1 MRLRIGSGFG
11 IPVYLHWT
19 FFLLPLWIL
28 LSQPSQGESEL
39 ALVFTLVPLVFLCVV
54 LHEFGHAL
62 TARWFGIGTQDITL
76 YPIGG
81 VARLKRMS
89 DKPHEEL
96 IIAVAGPAVNVVI
109 AGVLFCIALPLLV
122 MHGQALLDSFP
133 GKVGLVLL
141 WANVI
146 LVLFN
151 LVPAFPMDG
160 GRVLRAV
167 LAWFLD
173 HFQATRIAV
182 GVGVVMAA
190 LMAAAGL
197 GVFSPLA
204 GLMAAAGLGVFS
216 PLVSANLMLVVLA
229 AFVFF
234 AGQQELA
241 AARYREQQRYAYQ
254 QEEPLEVL
262 PVLPVRPYESMAPK
276 APLPNLIFQPKISVY
291 TWDNQTGLW
300 RKDPASPS

>member
-1 MRLRIGSGFG
+1 MRLKIGSGFG

-28 LSQPSQGESEL
+28 YSQSSQAGNEL
-39 ALVFTLVPLVFLCVV
+39 AIAFTLVPLVFLCVV

-62 TARWFGIGTQDITL
+62 TARQFGIGTQDITL

-109 AGVLFCIALPLLV
+109 AIVLGFIAVPLLV
-122 MHGQALLDSFP
+122 LQTDWLLHSA
-133 GKVGLVLL
+133 VGTVLWFL
-141 WANVI
+141 LLSNVL

-151 LVPAFPMDG
+151 LLPAFPMDG

-167 LAWFLD
+167 LAMFLD
-173 HFQATRIAV
+173 HFQATKIAV
-182 GVGVVMAA
+182 GLGVVMAA
-190 LMAAAGL
+190 LMAAVGFGL
-197 GVFSPLA
+197 LNPWLPG
-204 GLMAAAGLGVFS
+204 
-216 PLVSANLMLVVLA
+216 NLMLVVLA

-254 QEEPLEVL
+254 QEPLEVL
-262 PVLPVRPYESMAPK
+262 PVLPVRPYESVSPH
-276 APLPNLIFQPKISVY
+276 APLPTLMFQPKISVY

-300 RKDPASPS
+300 RKDTASPS